1 MSGLA
6 PVTGAAKKPLGG
18 TTPAR
23 GSPRERS
30 TSDRTTPYRVVT
42 VVVFLRPLSRPRS
55 GLTLASTITTR
66 SQAVGVALT
75 LPVLAIGDAVAN

>member
-1 MSGLA
+1 MQFGGA
-6 PVTGAAKKPLGG
+6 PADLLLFVAGPFDV
-18 TTPAR
+18 
-23 GSPRERS
+23 GSDHS
-30 TSDRTTPYRVVT
+30 YRVVT
-42 VVVFLRPLSRPRS
+42 VVVFLRPMSRPRS